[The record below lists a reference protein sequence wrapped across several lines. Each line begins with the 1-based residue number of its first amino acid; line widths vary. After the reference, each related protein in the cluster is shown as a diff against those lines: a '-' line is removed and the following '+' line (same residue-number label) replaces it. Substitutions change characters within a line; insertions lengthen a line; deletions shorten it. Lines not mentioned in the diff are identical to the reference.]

1 MRKTSTRNIAAIASA
16 GAVAVLGLSV
26 AGFAVM
32 WVAGSLGISAAAASQ
47 VVAAIEVGGWA
58 LIAIGAVFSA
68 GVISAITATVK
79 WYIAKKT
86 RALAIA

>member
-1 MRKTSTRNIAAIASA
+1 MAMNRKSVLVLASA
-16 GAVAVLGLSV
+16 VAISVVGLAG
-26 AGFAVM
+26 AGFALA

-58 LIAIGAVFSA
+58 LFAVGLLFSG
-68 GVISAITATVK
+68 GVISAIIATVK
-79 WYIAKKT
+79 WYFAKKT